1 MKFLHLADTHL
12 GCRRYNLD
20 ERTKDFA
27 RAWYDIV
34 TRHAIG
40 GRVDFVLIAGDF
52 FNSRTVD
59 SQTMNHAMIG
69 LQALRDADIPVIVIE
84 GNHDKHDVVTDHSWL
99 RSLSKWRLIK
109 LLEPVNTEGGE
120 SQAWDDEERAGWYID
135 IKNARIFGSHWYG
148 MSANHAL
155 PLLADA
161 LKEARDPERFNIL
174 MLHTDVEGQLGRP
187 IPALS
192 VARLKELRELIDYVA
207 LGHTHKRFELDNW
220 AFNPGSPEWCSTDEY
235 REERGFY
242 LVEVDDARQA
252 KVEYI
257 QDYAQRKLQRITFD
271 VSGADDPD
279 AMHLA
284 ALEQIKR
291 EARVHDEASDA
302 LAPIIEI
309 NLRGHLGFKGSLLN
323 LNLLQAETH
332 AHTRALHVIMKNQTV
347 PVEYAVAAGLDE
359 NTTRYERERRIIEDL
374 VSRDNRFSTR
384 AADIA
389 ALIIEA
395 KRLALAQ
402 EAPEKIVDLI
412 AARLDAETIDEAKP
426 DDVKLGEVTAHEA
439 VISEAKTGDRL
450 TGEPIIDEPKTDGA
464 TVDDRIID
472 EATADNI
479 PASDAVP
486 AANTHPLISHLLN
499 V

>member
-27 RAWYDIV
+27 RAWFDIV

-40 GRVDFVLIAGDF
+40 GRVDFVLIAGDS
-52 FNSRTVD
+52 FNSRAVD

-69 LQALRDADIPVIVIE
+69 LEALRDAGIPVIVIE

-109 LLEPVNTEGGE
+109 LLEPIDAEGN
-120 SQAWDDEERAGWYID
+120 QHLAWDDAERAGWYID

-161 LKEARDPERFNIL
+161 LKEARDPTRFNIL

-192 VARLKELRELIDYVA
+192 VARLKELRELLDYVA

-242 LVEVDDARQA
+242 LVEVDDARHA

-271 VSGADDPD
+271 VSGADDPE
-279 AMHLA
+279 AMHAA

-291 EARVHDEASDA
+291 EARVYNENLDT

-323 LNLLQAETH
+323 LNLLQDETQ
-332 AHTRALHVIMKNQTV
+332 AHTRALHVMVKNQTV
-347 PVEYAVAAGLDE
+347 PVEYAVAAGLDA
-359 NTTRYERERRIIEDL
+359 NTTRFERERRIIEDL

-389 ALIIEA
+389 ALVIEA

-412 AARLDAETIDEAKP
+412 AARLDAETTDDATTHKTAIDEVKTRDVITDEVITDELKTDDDATA
-426 DDVKLGEVTAHEA
+426 DDVTMN
-439 VISEAKTGDRL
+439 
-450 TGEPIIDEPKTDGA
+450 
-464 TVDDRIID
+464 
-472 EATADNI
+472 EATADDI
-479 PASDAVP
+479 AASDAVP
-486 AANTHPLISHLLN
+486 ATNTHPLISHLLN